1 MGHQSVR
8 KAVRKLKDSQN
19 RPLWEPS
26 LQSGQPDS
34 LLGYPFRINNDM
46 ATLAAS
52 SKSLL
57 FGNIRQAYVARI
69 VKELTTLRLTE
80 RYADFLQVGFLG
92 FERADGTM
100 QDANAVRVFATT
112 ATA

>member
-1 MGHQSVR
+1 V
-8 KAVRKLKDSQN
+8 LDSQN
-19 RPLWEPS
+19 RPIWEPS
-26 LQSGQPDS
+26 VQAGAPDT
-34 LLGYPFRINNDM
+34 LLGYPVRINNDM
-46 ATLAAS
+46 PTLATS
-52 SKSLL
+52 SKSVL

-69 VKELTTLRLTE
+69 VNELTTLRLTE

-100 QDANAVRVFATT
+100 QDANAVRVFQTT

>member
-1 MGHQSVR
+1 
-8 KAVRKLKDSQN
+8 
-19 RPLWEPS
+19 LWEPS
-26 LQSGQPDS
+26 LQVGRPATLD
-34 LLGYPFRINNDM
+34 GYDVRINNDM
-46 ATLAAS
+46 ATLATS

-57 FGNIRQAYVARI
+57 FGNIREAYVVRI
-69 VKELTTLRLTE
+69 VQDLRALRLEE

-100 QDANAVRVFATT
+100 QNSAAVRTFQTT